1 MELDATH
8 CYRALESRDRRFD
21 GRFFTAV
28 LTTGVYC
35 RPVCPARTPRPENVR
50 FFAHAAAAEEA
61 GFRPCLR
68 CRPEAAPG
76 TPAWIGSPA
85 VVPRALRL
93 IGEGGLDGDDL
104 PAFAER
110 LGVGERQLGA
120 CSRLTLVSPPAPW
133 RASRRSSLARRLLD
147 ETDLPVS
154 EIAFAAGFSSLRQ
167 FNHAMRQ
174 RFGETPTALRAR
186 RRRAGA
192 AAAGEALVLCLPYR
206 PPFGGLAAAL
216 PRGAGHPG
224 RRARGC
230 SGYRRTIRTEDAA
243 GTLELRPNADGASR
257 LAAPRSPR
265 HPTGL
270 PAIVARA
277 RRLFDLDADPL
288 PIAAQLARSA
298 LLAARVA
305 RRPGL
310 RVPGAWD
317 PFEVAVRAIL
327 GQQVTVRG
335 ATTLAGRLVARF
347 GEPIPA
353 AQRGS
358 LTHLFPLPEALAEA
372 DLARI
377 GLPRARADSLRSLA
391 AAIAGGRLASRRRAR
406 PRRSG
411 RAADLAARDRR
422 LDGAVRR
429 DAGLRRARRV
439 PGERPRPAACACA
452 RRHAA
457 LDAGAAARS
466 RGLAP
471 VAGLRGDASLD
482 AKEKRHDASR

>member
-85 VVPRALRL
+85 VVTRALRL

-110 LGVGERQLGA
+110 LGVGERQLARLFLTHVGVAPGA
-120 CSRLTLVSPPAPW
+120 VAR
-133 RASRRSSLARRLLD
+133 SRRSSLARRLLD

-154 EIAFAAGFSSLRQ
+154 ELALAAGYSSLRQ

-174 RFGETPTALRAR
+174 RFGEAPTALRAR
-186 RRRAGA
+186 RRCARVPS
-192 AAAGEALVLCLPYR
+192 AGEALVLCLPCR
-206 PPFGGLAAAL
+206 PPFEAASLLRFLAARAI
-216 PRGAGHPG
+216 PG
-224 RRARGC
+224 VEHVDA
-230 SGYRRTIRTEDAA
+230 SGYRRTIRTDGEA
-243 GTLELRPNADGASR
+243 GALELRPNADGASVSLR
-257 LAAPRSPR
+257 LEILSPI
-265 HPTGL
+265 GL

-288 PIAAQLARSA
+288 PIAAHLGRSA
-298 LLAARVA
+298 LLAPRVA

-310 RVPGAWD
+310 RVPGSWD

-335 ATTLAGRLVARF
+335 ATTLAGRLVSRF

-353 AQRGS
+353 AQGGS

-372 DLARI
+372 DLAGI
-377 GLPRARADSLRSLA
+377 GLPHARADSLRNLA
-391 AAIAGGRLASRRRAR
+391 AAIAGGRLAFDAALGLDDLVARLTSLPGIGDWTAQYVAMRACAE
-406 PRRSG
+406 PDAFPAS
-411 RAADLAARDRR
+411 DL
-422 LDGAVRR
+422 
-429 DAGLRRARRV
+429 GLRRA
-439 PGERPRPAACACA
+439 
-452 RRHAA
+452 
-457 LDAGAAARS
+457 LARS
-466 RGLAP
+466 GAP
-471 VAGLRGDASLD
+471 LSKQALLREAEAWRPWRAYAAMHLWTEG
-482 AKEKRHDASR
+482 EKA